1 MPPFPRGIRTAEPLS
16 FELNTELS
24 PVYHASIPRFLR
36 EYYLL
41 VRPTAFGDVRIGNDG
56 AVPMLTFTAY
66 GPGGKWRIDAHLQ
79 TGNPLHGR
87 LIPVGDVPPA
97 AIERLRDDLFIE
109 VQRYEEIVRTTTLYF
124 AWVKG
129 QRLIPERAPSGSKR
143 AMNRTFSGGMLLLQT
158 VLLGLNIFLFIII
171 GLYAVLLVLA
181 LQLALVLFADRIF
194 VRGADWHINAV
205 DRVVHLAQYHLP
217 MEAAE
222 AYRGRTGKDLVAEI
236 KSDIYER
243 TFARGLEPTRPVCAE
258 VLAKF
263 GVPEEPE
270 RLRLRTIDVYGLVQ
284 TAADMFGLPMPQVT
298 VSNSMVANAAAS
310 GPGPKHGVMILTT
323 GLLIQLEE
331 DEILNVVG
339 HELGHLAGRDPLF
352 LFGLTSAELL
362 LRIFVFLPIVVLSPF
377 LYLIVA
383 LGTVYFIAKFFEARA
398 DLLSAMKIGQPKV
411 LAEAL
416 RKIGFYRL
424 REERLPRYRLMGWTR
439 WDPHPPLYF
448 RIDRLEAMGGPPRV
462 NRPLAQ
468 SAKDVFRGFTAA
480 LRT

>member
-1 MPPFPRGIRTAEPLS
+1 MAEFQTLDID
-16 FELNTELS
+16 TELS
-24 PVYHASIPRFLR
+24 PAYHEDILRFIR
-36 EYYLL
+36 EYFLL
-41 VRPTAFGDVRIGNDG
+41 PYPKTFGDIRIGNEG
-56 AVPMLTFTAY
+56 GVPTIAFTAY
-66 GPGGKWRIDAHLQ
+66 GPGGAWRIDAALR
-79 TGNPLHGR
+79 TGNPIKVQLV
-87 LIPVGDVPPA
+87 PVGAVPPA
-97 AIERLRDDLFIE
+97 AIERFREDLFIE
-109 VQRYEEIVRTTTLYF
+109 VQRFEEIVRTTTLYF

-129 QRLIPERAPSGSKR
+129 QRLIPERPPSGSKR

-158 VLLGLNIFLFIII
+158 LLLGLNIFLFVII
-171 GLYAVLLVLA
+171 GLFAVLLILA
-181 LQLALVLFADRIF
+181 FQLALVLLADRIF
-194 VRGADWHINAV
+194 VRGADWRITAEDHE
-205 DRVVHLAQYHLP
+205 VHLVQYHLP
-217 MEAAE
+217 MEAVE
-222 AYRGRTGKDLVAEI
+222 AYRARIGKDLVAEI
-236 KSDIYER
+236 KREIYER
-243 TFARGLEPTRPVCAE
+243 TFAKGLEPTRPVCVE
-258 VLAKF
+258 VLAKY
-263 GVPEEPE
+263 GVPEEPG
-270 RLRLRTIDVYGLVQ
+270 RLRVRVLDVYVLVKQ
-284 TAADMFGLPMPQVT
+284 AAEKFGLPMPKVT

-362 LRIFVFLPIVVLSPF
+362 LRILVFLPIVALSPF

-383 LGTVYFIAKFFEARA
+383 FGAVYFIAKFFEARA

-411 LAEAL
+411 LAKAL
-416 RKIGFYRL
+416 RKIGFFRL

-480 LRT
+480 LRA